1 MCAVKAFPG
10 PHDYQLGTAELLGW
24 GAEGAEDGGRMGDG
38 GRGGGVGG
46 RDSVLQ
52 THPLLHVWWGMGSR
66 THTLQT
72 K

>member
-10 PHDYQLGTAELLGW
+10 PHDYQLGTVELLVG
-24 GAEGAEDGGRMGDG
+24 GAGTEDGSGEGTEG
-38 GRGGGVGG
+38 GQGGEQG